1 MVIVTWIR
9 NEARDWC
16 ALETLRLASVYCTGV
31 YIVWYE
37 GTPGRVVCLG
47 QGDIAVELA
56 RILRD
61 ESLMRFKSRGRL
73 LVTWASVSPSRID
86 GVTRHLAETW
96 PPLAGGGAMGDA
108 AAIEVNSPAWLRA
121 FV

>member
-9 NEARDWC
+9 NDAREWC
-16 ALETLRLASVYCTGV
+16 ALETLKLSNITCRGV
-31 YIVWYE
+31 YLVWYE
-37 GTPGRVVCLG
+37 GTPGRVVCVG
-47 QGDIAVELA
+47 RGDIASELDHA
-56 RILRD
+56 RRD
-61 ESLMRFKSRGRL
+61 ESVTRFKSHGRL

-86 GVTRHLAETW
+86 GVARYLAETW
-96 PPLAGGGAMGDA
+96 PPLTGGGADPDA